1 MFYSIFLTS
10 HARTCNINHRYSEVQ
25 QYSLHSREGTE
36 QDSDSIHVL
45 IVLKVGLLY
54 EHSSPII
61 ISSLRCYIVGLLYQ
75 FLDSVKKTFWNITAW
90 TSGHPFRIFI
100 WKNQN
105 LREQFKAFC
114 CLISENIRPNQS
126 LVYQYRRSRETCNL
140 YDPRES
146 KQCCPRT
153 HDQTLCRCYV
163 DLLPLGLMSFRV

>member
-25 QYSLHSREGTE
+25 QYSLHSRGGNRTGFWFHSCLDCVKSRPSIRTFQPNHYLEPSVL
-36 QDSDSIHVL
+36 DSRPS
-45 IVLKVGLLY
+45 
-54 EHSSPII
+54 
-61 ISSLRCYIVGLLYQ
+61 YQ

-105 LREQFKAFC
+105 LREQFKVFC
-114 CLISENIRPNQS
+114 RLISENIRPNQS

-163 DLLPLGLMSFRV
+163 DLLPLGLMSFRA